1 MTRPPRAEAPTVS
14 LPAQP
19 TGPPTGPPTGDAG
32 RGLTSAEVQE
42 RRARGAVN
50 RVDQP
55 TSRSAWA
62 IVRANVLTRFN
73 ALLGALF
80 VVVLVVG
87 PLQDALFGLLMV
99 VNSSIG
105 IVTELRAKRTLD
117 RFRVLTADSAHVVR
131 DGQYQEVAVADVVT
145 DDLVT
150 AGPGDQV
157 VADGVVVDAGGVE
170 LDESLLTGEADP
182 VRKQPGDEVL
192 SGSFVVAGTMHYRLT
207 RVGADAYANRL
218 AEQARTFTTPPSELQ
233 DGVNTILRWVTWAL
247 VPAAVILVLTQRQ
260 SQGTTDA
267 IRTSVAAVTGM
278 IPEGLV
284 LLVSMAFSLAVVR
297 VARRKVLVQQLF
309 AVETLARVDVVCLDK
324 TGTLTDGKHLKVTTI
339 EPLDRTLTQDDVGA
353 ALAAL
358 AAADPSPNAS
368 LRAIAAAV
376 PLSSG
381 WVPGSVVPFSS
392 GRRWSGADF
401 GEHGAWVLGAPEV
414 FPARNDVTTR
424 VEAYARE
431 GLRVVLLARAER
443 IDAERGLATTGLR
456 LAAMVALQDRIRP
469 DAAATVRYF
478 AEQGVALKVLSGD
491 HPQTVAAIAR
501 AVGIDPG
508 GEPVNA
514 TGLADDQAEVA
525 RLLAERSV
533 LGRVAPQQ
541 KQRVIEAL
549 QSAGH
554 SVAMIGDGVNDVP
567 GMKSADLAVAMGSGT
582 QASRA
587 VAEIVLLDDA
597 FASLPHV
604 VREGR
609 RVVSNMDRVAR
620 LFVSKSV
627 YAFLLVV
634 AVGIAGLPFPF
645 VPRHLTLVSTLA
657 IGVPGFI
664 LALGGAAPRAERGF
678 VRRVI
683 RFAVPAGLVATV
695 ATFLAYA
702 VARTATD
709 VSHPEA
715 QTTATMA
722 LLATSLALLALIAK
736 PMTPARLFL
745 VVGMGAI
752 YILVIAVPFTRDF
765 FALDA
770 PPAIVVLA
778 AVGAAAIGLWG
789 LRLLGT
795 AGPAFVRRP
804 GQLPAP
810 AAAPDVR
817 TLAEAGEG
825 AAVEFKASLR
835 WDVQEQRINK
845 ALERVVA
852 KTVAGFLNGRGGT
865 LLLGVDDAGGIVG
878 LAADYE
884 SLSRPDRDGFERH
897 LFQLLTAAL
906 GGNVRRFLAVTFADI
921 EGRDVCVLTIH
932 PAAAPVYLRDGSEA
946 RLYVRTGNATTPLPL
961 DEAVHYVGRRWPVRA
976 TGHLVETLLGRQP

>member
-567 GMKSADLAVAMGSGT
+567 GMKSADLP
-582 QASRA
+582 SRWA
-587 VAEIVLLDDA
+587 
-597 FASLPHV
+597 
-604 VREGR
+604 
-609 RVVSNMDRVAR
+609 
-620 LFVSKSV
+620 
-627 YAFLLVV
+627 
-634 AVGIAGLPFPF
+634 
-645 VPRHLTLVSTLA
+645 
-657 IGVPGFI
+657 
-664 LALGGAAPRAERGF
+664 AER
-678 VRRVI
+678 
-683 RFAVPAGLVATV
+683 
-695 ATFLAYA
+695 
-702 VARTATD
+702 
-709 VSHPEA
+709 
-715 QTTATMA
+715 
-722 LLATSLALLALIAK
+722 
-736 PMTPARLFL
+736 
-745 VVGMGAI
+745 
-752 YILVIAVPFTRDF
+752 
-765 FALDA
+765 
-770 PPAIVVLA
+770 
-778 AVGAAAIGLWG
+778 
-789 LRLLGT
+789 
-795 AGPAFVRRP
+795 RRP
-804 GQLPAP
+804 GRSPRSCCSTTRSP
-810 AAAPDVR
+810 PFR
-817 TLAEAGEG
+817 TSCA
-825 AAVEFKASLR
+825 
-835 WDVQEQRINK
+835 
-845 ALERVVA
+845 
-852 KTVAGFLNGRGGT
+852 RGGGSCRT
-865 LLLGVDDAGGIVG
+865 WTGWRGCSCPRACTRSCSSSPSGSRDCPSPSCRDTSRSSPRWPLACRGSSSPSVAPRPGQSAASYAGSSVSPYPRGW
-878 LAADYE
+878 
-884 SLSRPDRDGFERH
+884 SRPLPR
-897 LFQLLTAAL
+897 
-906 GGNVRRFLAVTFADI
+906 
-921 EGRDVCVLTIH
+921 
-932 PAAAPVYLRDGSEA
+932 SS
-946 RLYVRTGNATTPLPL
+946 RTRWPEPQPTCPTPRPRPP
-961 DEAVHYVGRRWPVRA
+961 RRWHCWPRA
-976 TGHLVETLLGRQP
+976 WPC